1 MKAMLVS
8 IAALLAVATSPA
20 LADNKS
26 DCMQGVR
33 AVKAQMKKK
42 MPEAA
47 RAEAAKAL
55 AKAEDEVTENDWGEC
70 VDYVNQAKSALKK
83 K

>member
-26 DCMQGVR
+26 DCLQGVR

-42 MPEAA
+42 LPQAAHDEAA
-47 RAEAAKAL
+47 QAL
-55 AKAEDEVTENDWGEC
+55 AKAEEEVVENDWGEC